1 MRSTFSITF
10 YLKKSVVYKDMK
22 SPIMA
27 RIRVSGSTA
36 DFSTKLQVNP
46 NDWNPAKGR
55 GKGKKGAIFDLNIAL
70 NAIEKCVNDIKT
82 NFIVEKGYV
91 SAIEIREKYVSL
103 TKTPE
108 EKEKERKKLEQQ
120 VAEQLEKERQE
131 REEQERKERGISLI
145 DYFNNY
151 IESRRDEVTAG
162 QLTEKTFSRYQSAR
176 DRLITY
182 MEEKYK
188 TSDIPLKH
196 IDIFFIKNFEMYLRS
211 NFACGNNTIM
221 KIVQK
226 LCSVVTLAHD
236 TGVIPVNP
244 FRLYKFRFEETER
257 DILTLEELNYLY
269 NYQFISKKLE
279 RVRDNYIFSCY
290 TGLAYTDTDKLD
302 IQNIKDFF
310 DGNDW
315 IIKRREKTNVESKIL
330 LLDIPRQILKKYEG
344 KLSKG
349 QLLPVISNQK
359 TNDYL
364 KEIAAI
370 TGIGKR
376 LTFHTARHTFATSVC
391 LSNGVPLE
399 SLQKMLGHKSI
410 RTTQIYAK
418 IVDIKLSEDMHNLKE
433 RLKEKQSK
441 IEDRS
446 EKGEL
451 RIIPKKA
458 V

>member
-1 MRSTFSITF
+1 
-10 YLKKSVVYKDMK
+10 MK

-36 DFSTKLQVNP
+36 DFSTRLQVNP

-55 GKGKKGAIFDLNIAL
+55 GKGKKAEIFDLNIAL
-70 NAIEKCVNDIKT
+70 SAIEKFINDIKT
-82 NFIVEKGYV
+82 AFIAEKGYMT
-91 SAIEIREKYVSL
+91 AGEIKETYINL
-103 TKTPE
+103 TKTAE
-108 EKEKERKKLEQQ
+108 EKEKEQKKSEQQ
-120 VAEQLEKERQE
+120 EADRLEKERQE
-131 REEQERKERGISLI
+131 REERERKERGISLI

-151 IESRRDEVTAG
+151 IESRRDEVAAG
-162 QLTEKTFSRYQSAR
+162 QLTSKTFSRYESAR

-188 TSDIPLKH
+188 TPDIPLKYV
-196 IDIFFIKNFEMYLRS
+196 DVFFIKNFEMYLRT
-211 NFACGNNTIM
+211 NFECGNNTIM

-236 TGVIPVNP
+236 TGVIPLNP
-244 FRLYKFRFEETER
+244 FRLYKFHFEETER

-269 NYQFISKKLE
+269 NYQFASKKLE
-279 RVRDNYIFSCY
+279 RIRDNYIFSCY

-310 DGNDW
+310 DGKDW

-344 KLSKG
+344 KLPEG

-370 TGIGKR
+370 TGIEKH
-376 LTFHTARHTFATSVC
+376 LTFHTARHTFATTVC
-391 LSNGVPLE
+391 LTNGVPLE

-418 IVDIKLSEDMHNLKE
+418 IVDVKLSEDMHNLEE
-433 RLKEKQSK
+433 RLKEKQSMMGN
-441 IEDRS
+441 RS
-446 EKGEL
+446 EKGDL
-451 RIIPKKA
+451 RIIPKK
-458 V
+458 VV

>member
-70 NAIEKCVNDIKT
+70 SAIEKFVNDIKT

-91 SAIEIREKYVSL
+91 SALEIREKYVSL

-108 EKEKERKKLEQQ
+108 EKKKERKKLEQQ

-131 REEQERKERGISLI
+131 REEQERKERGISLM

-151 IESRRDEVTAG
+151 IESRRDEVAAG
-162 QLTEKTFSRYQSAR
+162 QLTNKTFSRYESAR

-188 TSDIPLKH
+188 TSDVPLKH
-196 IDIFFIKNFEMYLRS
+196 IDIFFIKNFEMYLRT
-211 NFACGNNTIM
+211 NFECGNNTIM

-236 TGVIPVNP
+236 TGVIPLNP
-244 FRLYKFRFEETER
+244 FRLYKFHFEETER

-269 NYQFISKKLE
+269 SYQFASKKLE
-279 RVRDNYIFSCY
+279 RIRDNYIFSCY

-310 DGNDW
+310 DGKDW

-344 KLSKG
+344 KLPEG

-370 TGIGKR
+370 TGIEKH
-376 LTFHTARHTFATSVC
+376 LTFHTARHTFATTVC
-391 LSNGVPLE
+391 LTNGVPLE
-399 SLQKMLGHKSI
+399 SLQKMLGHKNI

-418 IVDIKLSEDMHNLKE
+418 IVDVKLSEDMHNLEE
-433 RLKEKQSK
+433 RLKERQDKMLYSGSK
-441 IEDRS
+441 E
-446 EKGEL
+446 EL

-458 V
+458 I